1 MGEQDTAG
9 TPLQE
14 SRPDTGAAFL
24 LSGLFSLFSA
34 QAQAQA
40 LAPAARIRPS
50 ARAGVLHNT
59 PGRHPIGGLA
69 RAP

>member
-24 LSGLFSLFSA
+24 LSGLFHPSRSRSG
-34 QAQAQA
+34 
-40 LAPAARIRPS
+40 PAAHIRHIAS
-50 ARAGVLHNT
+50 SYGRVVNLAARQRRA
-59 PGRHPIGGLA
+59 A
-69 RAP
+69 R

>member
-40 LAPAARIRPS
+40 PVARIR
-50 ARAGVLHNT
+50 HIT
-59 PGRHPIGGLA
+59 PRPDA
-69 RAP
+69 T

>member
-40 LAPAARIRPS
+40 LAPAARIR
-50 ARAGVLHNT
+50 HIT
-59 PGRHPIGGLA
+59 PRPDA
-69 RAP
+69 T